1 MYQTKAPL
9 DVKRDEVHKV
19 VHPHALPLYC
29 RKFGIRYS
37 FELSSWMYV
46 LIVDDL
52 PLSDSVVNELLD
64 IRRDVP
70 FSLRAILRVK
80 IRPAEYQKSS
90 GRYQIIEPEPTKS
103 VYDMLPPLSASVVE
117 FERKKT
123 EVPKF
128 DLDEVL
134 ANPELDAIK
143 PTHIDPASMLA
154 DDIESL
160 TKEGKEFVNNP
171 TWSGLAS
178 MAVIA
183 IPGKVAEFGSSVTKD
198 YKQTFFKQYPDLEG
212 KVIVH
217 HAVEQQ
223 VQRRYPG
230 LVSDS
235 ELHSLENLRG
245 IPKEKNNDLHLS
257 KIRKEWNRF
266 YKTNPNPSKEDLLKK
281 ATEIDLKL
289 GGEFKPPIGD

>member
-1 MYQTKAPL
+1 MDDDWKKKPPSSSGGGYRPLHELESKKQEAKEETTKERAARQYRERQEEL
-9 DVKRDEVHKV
+9 RCTASDEARWARDHERALAERCELGKRDTSHINFFLKV
-19 VHPHALPLYC
+19 
-29 RKFGIRYS
+29 
-37 FELSSWMYV
+37 
-46 LIVDDL
+46 
-52 PLSDSVVNELLD
+52 
-64 IRRDVP
+64 
-70 FSLRAILRVK
+70 
-80 IRPAEYQKSS
+80 
-90 GRYQIIEPEPTKS
+90 
-103 VYDMLPPLSASVVE
+103 
-117 FERKKT
+117 KKT

-134 ANPELDAIK
+134 ATPELGAIK
-143 PTHIDPASMLA
+143 PTNIDPVSMLA
-154 DDIESL
+154 DDIEAL
-160 TKEGKEFVNNP
+160 AKEGAEFVKNP
-171 TWSGLAS
+171 TLVGAAS

-183 IPGKVAEFGSSVTKD
+183 IPGKIAEFGNSVTKD
-198 YKQTFFKQYPDLEG
+198 YKQTFFNQYPTLEG

-245 IPKEKNNDLHLS
+245 IPKEKNNELHLS

>member
-1 MYQTKAPL
+1 MSINDVEKKKTTTSSGGGYKPL
-9 DVKRDEVHKV
+9 HDV
-19 VHPHALPLYC
+19 
-29 RKFGIRYS
+29 
-37 FELSSWMYV
+37 ELSKPQVREETVRERAEWQRRERRAELTYTAEDHARWERNRERV
-46 LIVDDL
+46 L
-52 PLSDSVVNELLD
+52 
-64 IRRDVP
+64 
-70 FSLRAILRVK
+70 
-80 IRPAEYQKSS
+80 AE
-90 GRYQIIEPEPTKS
+90 R
-103 VYDMLPPLSASVVE
+103 
-117 FERKKT
+117 KT

-171 TWSGLAS
+171 TWAGLAS

>member
-1 MYQTKAPL
+1 M
-9 DVKRDEVHKV
+9 
-19 VHPHALPLYC
+19 
-29 RKFGIRYS
+29 
-37 FELSSWMYV
+37 
-46 LIVDDL
+46 
-52 PLSDSVVNELLD
+52 
-64 IRRDVP
+64 
-70 FSLRAILRVK
+70 
-80 IRPAEYQKSS
+80 
-90 GRYQIIEPEPTKS
+90 
-103 VYDMLPPLSASVVE
+103 
-117 FERKKT
+117 
-123 EVPKF
+123 PKF

-143 PTHIDPASMLA
+143 PVNIDPASMLA

-171 TWSGLAS
+171 TWAGLAS

>member
-1 MYQTKAPL
+1 MIPDIFDPSKPHRCPTWGKPETCRCPSCIHARKVMDSRQRLDAAMKRNFAPTG
-9 DVKRDEVHKV
+9 R
-19 VHPHALPLYC
+19 
-29 RKFGIRYS
+29 S
-37 FELSSWMYV
+37 FPSQPVTS
-46 LIVDDL
+46 
-52 PLSDSVVNELLD
+52 
-64 IRRDVP
+64 
-70 FSLRAILRVK
+70 
-80 IRPAEYQKSS
+80 
-90 GRYQIIEPEPTKS
+90 EPERPKETPREKIERQREERFRESEKTWAYIQANEARYAAHRES
-103 VYDMLPPLSASVVE
+103 VLAK
-117 FERKKT
+117 RKKT

-143 PTHIDPASMLA
+143 PVNIDPPSMLA

-160 TKEGKEFVNNP
+160 AKEGKEFVNNP
-171 TWSGLAS
+171 TWVGLAS

-245 IPKEKNNDLHLS
+245 I
-257 KIRKEWNRF
+257 RK
-266 YKTNPNPSKEDLLKK
+266 
-281 ATEIDLKL
+281 
-289 GGEFKPPIGD
+289 